1 VKELKH
7 VEVQHR
13 DAQMPAVL
21 LWQGDIISADEAS
34 QTFKVHII
42 NTGETLPSLPASRIR
57 KRQRGS
63 AAV

>member
-13 DAQMPAVL
+13 DPQMPAVL